1 MATDLSDTSPLPQQ
15 PTVPQ
20 STKTVSPRRAV
31 LAGALGNLIEYYD
44 FAVYGVL
51 AVTLGP
57 LFFPSNQ
64 PGVSI
69 LSTLAVFA
77 VAFAMRPIGG
87 YFFGRLGDRRGRRRA
102 LVITVVGMG
111 LASGAVG
118 VLPTHSAAGAFA
130 PVLLVLARLIQ
141 GFCAGGEVTGSTIYI
156 AESAPPRKR
165 GFFLSF
171 SAMAIIGS
179 FSVSA
184 AVVGVT
190 AAAITPAQ
198 MASWGWRIP
207 FLIALP
213 LAAFCLWAR
222 LRMGE
227 THEFETMVKRH
238 EVERNPFL
246 RTLKEHPSALVRVFC
261 IFLGNAGIGY
271 IGQTYL
277 SIYLI
282 GTRGFDKNTVYW
294 ASAVAIAL
302 ACCTF
307 PFTGMLVDRFGRK
320 PTLIAGYGIFVILAW
335 PMFIVLSATSSWLVA
350 GVIIFAYMVLYS
362 VNDVAVL
369 VVSTELFPRRVRYT
383 GMALGI
389 NLATV
394 VAGGTAPYGAQWLV
408 HTTGDA
414 KSPALWII
422 VTALISVIASLTL
435 RETSRDELPV

>member
-1 MATDLSDTSPLPQQ
+1 MATDLNDNSPLPQQ
-15 PTVPQ
+15 QAVPQ
-20 STKTVSPRRAV
+20 ARTTVSPRRAV

-51 AVTLGP
+51 AVTIAP
-57 LFFPSNQ
+57 LFFPSHQ

-87 YFFGRLGDRRGRRRA
+87 YVFGRLGERKGRRRA

-118 VLPTHSAAGAFA
+118 VLPTHSAAGVFA

-141 GFCAGGEVTGSTIYI
+141 GFSAGGEVTGSTTYI

-165 GFFLSF
+165 GLFLSF
-171 SAMAIIGS
+171 PAMAIIGS
-179 FSVSA
+179 FSVAA
-184 AVVGVT
+184 AVVGAT
-190 AAAITPAQ
+190 AAAMTPAQ

-207 FLIALP
+207 FLISLP
-213 LAAFCLWAR
+213 LAVFCLWAR

-227 THEFETMVKRH
+227 TREFEAMVEKH
-238 EVERNPFL
+238 EVERSPL
-246 RTLKEHPSALVRVFC
+246 RRTLKEHPSALVRVFC
-261 IFLGNAGIGY
+261 IFIGNAGIGY

-282 GTRGFDKNTVYW
+282 GTRGFDRNTVYW
-294 ASAVAIAL
+294 VAAAAIAL

-320 PTLIAGYGIFVILAW
+320 PTLIAGYGIFVIVAW
-335 PMFIVLSATSSWLVA
+335 PMFIVLSVTSSWLVA
-350 GVIIFAYMVLYS
+350 GVIIFVYMVLYS
-362 VNDVAVL
+362 INDVSVL

-394 VAGGTAPYGAQWLV
+394 VAGGTAPYVAQWLV

-414 KSPALWII
+414 KAPALWII
-422 VTALISVIASLTL
+422 LTALISVITSLTL
-435 RETSRDELPV
+435 RETSHDELPV